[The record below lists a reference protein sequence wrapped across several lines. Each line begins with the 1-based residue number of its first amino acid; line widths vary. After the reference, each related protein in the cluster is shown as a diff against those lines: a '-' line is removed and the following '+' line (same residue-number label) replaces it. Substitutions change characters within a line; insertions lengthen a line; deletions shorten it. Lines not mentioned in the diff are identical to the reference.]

1 MSLLLDAL
9 QRASKDK
16 AVSAGLATPTQV
28 LKLDKSVRPAATF
41 PDLTLSPAA
50 EPELLP
56 EKPALSPEPTLEPV
70 PEPTPEPAL
79 ELTLEP
85 TPRQPQTS
93 AAIVPPI
100 PSAPAAP
107 PDDALAK
114 PLSAP
119 PPEKGPEQAPVATK
133 EAAAKP
139 AESTDRIAQEIRRAY
154 VQPQTQA
161 ATHHRR
167 TLILGGSAL
176 VLALALG
183 SVFLGL
189 WGEPEKLLGTLYGQ
203 STITPTQPPTLPPT
217 QPLEQ
222 PLPAAEPTPESAPM
236 PAPPVSTPM
245 LASPPSRPASTPPS
259 PPQRA
264 ASAVKRAAV
273 PAPQTKSVAPA
284 ARATPVQ
291 PVVPPVF
298 SARLREPGALERAY
312 AALQAGQIDDAEHA
326 YTQAIQSNPDERD
339 ALLGMAYI
347 SHRKGQIAA
356 AQAYYRKVLRQEPG
370 NAIAQAGLLALDTSS
385 DATLSASRAREL
397 AALQPD
403 SAAAHNMLGNTL
415 VRDGLLADAA
425 QAFSKAQAL
434 EPNNPLHAYNH
445 AVARDR
451 LGQYAQAIHLYEKVW
466 HLVTKSAGNV
476 AGISR
481 EVVQRRIEQLQQML
495 ENNGDAAP

>member
-16 AVSAGLATPTQV
+16 AASTGLATAAQA
-28 LKLDKSVRPAATF
+28 LKLGKSTRPAATF

-56 EKPALSPEPTLEPV
+56 EKPALP
-70 PEPTPEPAL
+70 PEPAPTPAPAPEPVL

-85 TPRQPQTS
+85 TPRQPQAS
-93 AAIVPPI
+93 AAVVPPV
-100 PSAPAAP
+100 PSAPATQ
-107 PDDALAK
+107 PDDSSAK
-114 PLSAP
+114 PHSEP
-119 PPEKGPEQAPVATK
+119 PPERGPEKGLEKGLEKVPVAAQ

-139 AESTDRIAQEIRRAY
+139 AESTDRIAQEIRRAH
-154 VQPQTQA
+154 VPPKLQA
-161 ATHHRR
+161 AAHHRR

-189 WGEPEKLLGTLYGQ
+189 WGEPEKLLGALYGQ
-203 STITPTQPPTLPPT
+203 SGIAPTQPPT

-222 PLPAAEPTPESAPM
+222 PLPAAEPTPESTPT
-236 PAPPVSTPM
+236 PAPPVSAPV
-245 LASPPSRPASTPPS
+245 LASLPS
-259 PPQRA
+259 PPQRP
-264 ASAVKRAAV
+264 ASAVKLATT

-284 ARATPVQ
+284 ARATSAQ

-298 SARLREPGALERAY
+298 SAKTREPGALERAY

-326 YTQAIQSNPDERD
+326 YAQAIESNPDERD

-347 SHRKGQIAA
+347 SHRKGRIEA

-385 DATLSASRAREL
+385 DVTLSASRAREL

-403 SAAAHNMLGNTL
+403 SAAAHSMLGNTL
-415 VRDGLLADAA
+415 VRNGLLADAA

-451 LGQYAQAIHLYEKVW
+451 LGQYAQAVHLYEKVW
-466 HLVTKSAGNV
+466 HLTTKSAGNV
-476 AGISR
+476 VGISR
-481 EVVQRRIEQLQQML
+481 EMVEVVQRRIEQLQPML